1 MTDRQRATLGRLGT
15 DGQRRWAAARLWAV
29 HQAPYLATG
38 LLALE
43 LVVVD
48 QSDREPANR
57 FDLTAFPV
65 DPAWHVYVDPDTLAA
80 VDVPTVGFWLVHQV
94 THLLRHH
101 AARGPHARPG
111 GDTTPSPLSGRT
123 PEDVIWSVAADAE
136 INDDLVAGLVQAPES
151 AARPSA
157 LGLPDGRTAEEYFDT
172 LGGPGAPPVS
182 GQAGACGHDDGG
194 RADCGSGSD
203 GRPRQWDCGRI
214 GMTATGRRLV
224 EADVARRI
232 REHQQRRGDVPAGWT
247 RWADDTLEP
256 VVAWQRV
263 LAAAIRRGVAEV
275 AGRVDFTYR
284 RPSRRS
290 SAAPGI
296 ILPSL
301 RQPLPVVAM
310 VIDTSGSMSDSML
323 GQALAEVAGVLQSVG
338 IGRRHLRV
346 VCCDAQAYEAQR
358 VVDPRAVRLAG
369 GGGTD
374 MGAGLAAAG
383 GLRPR
388 PDLIVV
394 ITDGHTPWP
403 TRPPPRTKVLVGL
416 MDRSGQVPDWAVA
429 IPIEAA
435 SVATR

>member
-1 MTDRQRATLGRLGT
+1 MTSDWLRAGLGPLGRP
-15 DGQRRWAAARLWAV
+15 RWVAARLWAV

-48 QSDREPANR
+48 QSDREPADR
-57 FDLTAFPV
+57 VDLSAFPV
-65 DPAWHVYVDPDTLAA
+65 DPAWHVYVDPDILAV
-80 VDVPTVGFWLVHQV
+80 VDVPTVGFWLLHQV

-101 AARGPHARPG
+101 ASRVPHTRPG
-111 GDTTPSPLSGRT
+111 GDTTPLPGRT
-123 PEDVIWSVAADAE
+123 PEDVTWNVATDAE

-151 AARPSA
+151 AVRPSA
-157 LGLPDGRTAEEYFDT
+157 LGLPDGWTAEEYFDA
-172 LGGPGAPPVS
+172 LDSLDGPDPEPVS
-182 GQAGACGHDDGG
+182 GQAGEDGSGEGG
-194 RADCGSGSD
+194 RGDCGSGCD
-203 GRPRQWDCGRI
+203 GRPRRWDCGRSGI
-214 GMTATGRRLV
+214 GAAERRLV

-232 REHQQRRGDVPAGWT
+232 REHQQQRGDVPAGWQ
-247 RWADDTLEP
+247 RWAEETLEP

-263 LAAAIRRGVAEV
+263 LAAAVRRGLADV

-290 SAAPGI
+290 SAVPGI

-310 VIDTSGSMSDSML
+310 VIDTSGSMSDTML

-358 VVDPRAVRLAG
+358 IVDPRAVRLAG

-383 GLRPR
+383 ELRPR
-388 PDLIVV
+388 PDLILV

-403 TRPPPRTKVLVGL
+403 NRPPPRTKVLVGL
-416 MDRSGQVPDWAVA
+416 MDRSGQVPDWAATV
-429 IPIEAA
+429 PIEPARA
-435 SVATR
+435 ATR